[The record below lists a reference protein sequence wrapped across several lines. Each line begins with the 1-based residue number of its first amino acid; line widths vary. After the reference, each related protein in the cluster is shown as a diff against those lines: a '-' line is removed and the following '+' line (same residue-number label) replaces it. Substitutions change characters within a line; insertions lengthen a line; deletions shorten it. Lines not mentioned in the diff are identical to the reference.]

1 MTLEVEVPLPK
12 IINLISKMSLSEIEE
27 IKNEIIKRELFFKKF
42 QKDDIENIVDDFKH
56 EGYSAEF
63 LKDLE
68 NGLRS
73 SSIYKDEK

>member
-68 NGLRS
+68 NGLRN